1 MENNQKHIEEIVKEA
16 FASHE
21 VEVGAHV
28 WANVQAGMA
37 ANTAGVAATGA
48 TSLMKA
54 ASIVGLSTV
63 TLLGGI
69 NEVVLHSDQNVV
81 AHNEVM
87 EESHPTA
94 PQTENV
100 VVVSE
105 DAWAAEE
112 ETQNIERKNSNE
124 AEEAS
129 AESNSAN
136 TATSEVV
143 NEEVAHVGNHMQDEA
158 SEHVP
163 RPGASGADNHQEDVA
178 EDTKQ
183 DPKPEKEEENA
194 LVKKEDKDTQDHS
207 GSDIQDEEAPKQCAI
222 RFTHDA
228 KTFISPN
235 GDGAQDCFSVQGV
248 ENVESFHIRIWTQ
261 AGELLAES
269 SDVNFSWCGTNR
281 FGKVLENR
289 SSCYYQVD
297 AFDADGL
304 QYKAPNAKGHIMV
317 FR

>member
-28 WANVQAGMA
+28 WANVQAGMV
-37 ANTAGVAATGA
+37 ANTAGAVATGA

-69 NEVVLHSDQNVV
+69 NEVALLTNDSVASHDQVIDAANPV
-81 AHNEVM
+81 
-87 EESHPTA
+87 

-100 VVVSE
+100 VIVSD
-105 DAWAAEE
+105 DAWSAKENTQTFEPESSRAAE
-112 ETQNIERKNSNE
+112 IEI
-124 AEEAS
+124 
-129 AESNSAN
+129 
-136 TATSEVV
+136 V
-143 NEEVAHVGNHMQDEA
+143 
-158 SEHVP
+158 
-163 RPGASGADNHQEDVA
+163 
-178 EDTKQ
+178 
-183 DPKPEKEEENA
+183 
-194 LVKKEDKDTQDHS
+194 
-207 GSDIQDEEAPKQCAI
+207 EEAPTNAITRALIDDEIADAGNQTPELVEENDSNSENTAPTTQQEAPAKNTSPKSEPAKGVDNVLPTKEDEEDEDNSEPTVSVDDVVPTKCAI
-222 RFTHDA
+222 EFTHKA
-228 KTFISPN
+228 RTHITPN
-235 GDGAQDCFSVQGV
+235 GDGSQDCFSVQGI

-269 SDVNFSWCGTNR
+269 SDVNFSWCGTDR
-281 FGKVLENR
+281 RGKVLENR

-297 AFDADGL
+297 AFDANGL
-304 QYKAPNAKGHIMV
+304 QYKAPNARGHIMV